1 MPWSQVVVK
10 GIIHSKPL
18 TRSQKEPETHP
29 ILLEILLL
37 QPIPSRTPPTLT
49 ITPLMHQ
56 PLKKIRRPSIQLLR
70 LTQPIKPQP
79 PLNQMRRLPDQRKP
93 FLQVIDEID
102 IPVFVC
108 AVDERQLDGRAAV
121 AAVEQD
127 VQHAVAW
134 ERGHEVSVQ
143 RVAGDLA
150 VALEVDLWCGG
161 V

>member
-1 MPWSQVVVK
+1 
-10 GIIHSKPL
+10 
-18 TRSQKEPETHP
+18 
-29 ILLEILLL
+29 
-37 QPIPSRTPPTLT
+37 
-49 ITPLMHQ
+49 
-56 PLKKIRRPSIQLLR
+56 
-70 LTQPIKPQP
+70 
-79 PLNQMRRLPDQRKP
+79 MRRLPDQRKP

-102 IPVFVC
+102 IPILVC
-108 AVDERQLDGRAAV
+108 AVDERQLDSRAAV
-121 AAVEQD
+121 AAVKQD